1 MIQNA
6 DAFDTRKLK
15 IMADITSSA
24 PDASPKGT
32 IDTHIIP
39 LITLL
44 NGHTD
49 IVTTSSCSGRVSVF
63 LEGAKR
69 LKGADD
75 LMERPDAH
83 FSEEPSSPPKAAYGG
98 KGGGM
103 WLYVS
108 HDPIATPEVIYSALS
123 PENLLDCKIDP
134 CKVDISSST
143 RFVHFKFETMILH
156 LQSRSLNLAHTILS
170 TALSCGFRESG
181 IMNPALGKS
190 QYPTIAIRS
199 NGLAMDSIIGV
210 LNAESGKVQTV
221 VNEDYIEMLVR
232 VSNMRFTENKC
243 RIQTLIKK
251 LEFALFKNDDMDG
264 WEDKEARRIRK
275 RDEGMKRQM
284 RARLCA
290 IVSDDSE
297 NIVEDEIIGLAG
309 IH

>member
-1 MIQNA
+1 
-6 DAFDTRKLK
+6 
-15 IMADITSSA
+15 
-24 PDASPKGT
+24 
-32 IDTHIIP
+32 
-39 LITLL
+39 
-44 NGHTD
+44 
-49 IVTTSSCSGRVSVF
+49 
-63 LEGAKR
+63 
-69 LKGADD
+69 
-75 LMERPDAH
+75 
-83 FSEEPSSPPKAAYGG
+83 
-98 KGGGM
+98 
-103 WLYVS
+103 
-108 HDPIATPEVIYSALS
+108 
-123 PENLLDCKIDP
+123 
-134 CKVDISSST
+134 
-143 RFVHFKFETMILH
+143 
-156 LQSRSLNLAHTILS
+156 
-170 TALSCGFRESG
+170 
-181 IMNPALGKS
+181 MNPALGKS